1 MKTKST
7 TTPDGYEHRMDM
19 NTYLQRFMESEAA
32 EYPLVDMTSV
42 VCIVECIDQDYSL
55 EQVKLEVET
64 KQLSN
69 TYTGILVS
77 DFSAAEKD
85 ELIKMVETNKGIY
98 RFQLSYNDDP
108 EENTIYAAF
117 PTPVDAFRFHTLRL

>member
-1 MKTKST
+1 
-7 TTPDGYEHRMDM
+7 MDM

-42 VCIVECIDQDYSL
+42 VCIVECIDQEYSL
-55 EQVKLEVET
+55 EQVKQEVEA

-69 TYTGILVS
+69 TYTGIVMS

-85 ELIKMVETNKGIY
+85 DLIKIIESYNGIY
-98 RFQLSYNDDP
+98 RFQLSDNDVP

-117 PTPVDAFRFHTLRL
+117 PDPVSAFQFCKQT